1 MKNTILMVIAI
12 TMILA
17 IAFLAFPATPTSV
30 VYGYP
35 PPPVTTGYPAPITT
49 VSPRNTP
56 IATPVASATY
66 PVIIDHPFS
75 DVGSP
80 ASDVGSP
87 GDRISIFQ
95 NTVNHL
101 RKITG
106 LKNVHK
112 WGVFHVNHND

>member
-80 ASDVGSP
+80 A

-106 LKNVHK
+106 LKNGQK
-112 WGVFHVNHND
+112 LGVFHANHND